1 MILSDI
7 CIKRPVFASVIA
19 LMIAVFGVFSFQQLS
34 TREYPDISPA
44 QVSVSTS
51 YPGASADIVETRITQ
66 VIEGELSGIEGIKAM
81 RSRSIDGASSINIE
95 FNLGRD
101 IDEAANDVRDYVSRV
116 RRRLPDDA
124 RDPQI
129 NKADSDGRPIIY
141 ISLVSNSWNSMEL
154 SDYAERYL
162 KDRFSVLPGVSSVN
176 ILGGGTPSMRI
187 WVDKQKLLARN
198 LTVLDVARALRRENI
213 ELPAGIIESHER
225 EFPVRI
231 VRNYQ
236 SEDDF
241 RNLVIQQGGDG
252 HLIRLGEVAR
262 INLER
267 QNRRRVFAV
276 NGGDGMA
283 IGVVKQSTA
292 NTVQVLDAIHKEMDA
307 IAKTLPPGVGLTS
320 SGDASEFIRAAI
332 KNVYS
337 TIAITIAMVALV
349 LWVFLGNWR
358 SLLIPVVCIPL
369 SLLGSFVALWAFGFS
384 INLITLLAMVLSI
397 GLVVDDAIVVL
408 ENIHRRVE
416 EGEPPLLAAYNGARQ
431 VGFAV
436 IATTVVLVAVFV
448 PIGFLQ
454 DNTGQIFSEL
464 AVAIAA
470 AVIFSTLLALTMV
483 PMMCSKLLHKG
494 DHNNWL
500 IKRVDRGMN
509 SLSNGYESAL
519 RSILR
524 FKSAPLILA
533 LAAMVGAYFLYGAL
547 EQEYAPSED
556 QGTLGAIVWAEEGTN
571 VNKMR
576 EVIDQVY
583 QPLASRV
590 ESGELTRVLF
600 IAPFFGNSAPNSAFS
615 RISFSHWDDRDIS
628 VFEAR
633 REIMKA
639 WSDIPG
645 IRAAVFV
652 PNGLSRGGGNS
663 PVQFVIQGDNYEN
676 LIRWRDII
684 MQEARDSGMFTSL
697 NSDLKETQQQV
708 HLSVDKSR
716 AAALGI
722 SIEDIGATLQALM
735 AEQEISQYVYDGLEY
750 PVIMAVEGE
759 QRDTS
764 EDIRNIYVRSSVSG
778 ELVSLANVV
787 TLENRADISSL
798 ERYNRLRAVT
808 ISSGL
813 APGVSLE
820 QGLSFLEDKAAEL
833 LPYEADIDYKG
844 ESLEFKEATGGLLF
858 IFGFA
863 LLILFLVM
871 SAQFE
876 SFVHPT
882 VIMFTVPLAI
892 AGGLLG
898 LWVTQSTF
906 NIFSQVGFL
915 MLIGIATKNGILLVE
930 FINQLRDEG
939 LEFKEAIIKAC
950 KMRLRPVIMTTV
962 STVVG
967 AIPLVLAS
975 GPGEAS
981 RNVLGIVVLFGVA
994 LAALLTL
1001 YVVPG
1006 FYQLLARKTHSPG
1019 FVAQELEKLQ
1029 SNQEPKNASVE
1040 IN

>member
-1 MILSDI
+1 MVLSDI
-7 CIKRPVFASVIA
+7 CIKRPVLASVIA
-19 LMIAVFGVFSFQQLS
+19 LMIAVFGVFAFQQLS
-34 TREYPDISPA
+34 TREYPDIAPA
-44 QVSVSTS
+44 QVSVSVS
-51 YPGASADIVETRITQ
+51 YPGASADIVESRITQ
-66 VIEGELSGIEGIKAM
+66 VIESELSGIEGIKAM
-81 RSRSIDGASSINIE
+81 RSNSIDGRSSINIE

-101 IDEAANDVRDYVSRV
+101 IDAAANDVRDYVSRV
-116 RRRLPDDA
+116 RGRLPDEA
-124 RDPQI
+124 QDPRI

-162 KDRFSVLPGVSSVN
+162 KDRFSVIPGVSSVN

-187 WVDKQKLLARN
+187 WVDKQKLIARD
-198 LTVLDVARALRRENI
+198 LTVLDVVQALRQENI
-213 ELPAGIIESHER
+213 ELPAGIVESR
-225 EFPVRI
+225 DLEFPVRI
-231 VRNYQ
+231 ARNYQ
-236 SEDDF
+236 NEDDF
-241 RNLVIQQGGDG
+241 RELVVHRGDDG
-252 HLIRLGEVAR
+252 HLVRLEEVAR
-262 INLER
+262 IELER
-267 QNRRRVFAV
+267 VNRRRVFSV

-292 NTVQVLDAIHKEMDA
+292 NTVDVLEGIHKEMDA
-307 IAKTLPPGVGLTS
+307 IAQSLPPGVSITS

-332 KNVYS
+332 SNVYS
-337 TIAITIAMVALV
+337 TILITIGLVAFV

-369 SLLGSFVALWAFGFS
+369 SLLGSFIALWAFGYS

-416 EGEPPLLAAYNGARQ
+416 EGEPPLLAAYYGARQ

-436 IATTVVLVAVFV
+436 LATTAVLVAVFV

-464 AVAIAA
+464 AVAITS

-494 DHNNWL
+494 DSNNVL
-500 IKRVDRGMN
+500 VRGVERGLGRV
-509 SLSNGYESAL
+509 SNGYQSSL

-524 FKSAPLILA
+524 FKAAPLILA
-533 LAAMVGAYFLYGAL
+533 ITAIVGAYFLYNGL
-547 EQEYAPSED
+547 EQEYSPAED
-556 QGTLGAIVWAEEGTN
+556 QGTLGGIVWAEEGTN
-571 VNKMR
+571 VHRMR
-576 EVIDQVY
+576 DIIDQLY
-583 QPLASRV
+583 EPMAAKV

-600 IAPFFGNSAPNSAFS
+600 IAPFFGNSSPNSAFS
-615 RISFSHWDDRDIS
+615 RISFTHWDNRDFS
-628 VFEAR
+628 VFDTR
-633 REIMKA
+633 NEIMA
-639 WSDIPG
+639 EWSQIPG
-645 IRAAVFV
+645 VRAVLFV

-663 PVQFVIQGDNYEN
+663 PVQFVIQGDNYQN
-676 LIRWRDII
+676 LIGWRDTI
-684 MQEARDSGMFTSL
+684 MDEARASGLFTSL

-708 HLSVDKSR
+708 HLTVDKKR
-716 AAALGI
+716 AASLGI
-722 SIEDIGATLQALM
+722 SVNDIGSTLQALM
-735 AEQEISQYVYDGLEY
+735 AEQEVSQYVYDGLEY

-764 EDIRNIYVRSSVSG
+764 DDITNIFVRSSTTG
-778 ELVSLANVV
+778 ELVSLANVIS
-787 TLENRADISSL
+787 LENRADLSSL
-798 ERYNRLRAVT
+798 QRYNRLRAVT
-808 ISSGL
+808 ISAGL
-813 APGVSLE
+813 APGVTLE
-820 QGLSFLEDKAAEL
+820 QGLSFLENKVAEL
-833 LPYEADIDYKG
+833 LPHEAQIDYKG
-844 ESLEFKEATGGLLF
+844 ESLEFKESTGGLLF
-858 IFGFA
+858 VFGFA
-863 LLILFLVM
+863 LLVLFLVM
-871 SAQFE
+871 AAQFE

-930 FINQLRDEG
+930 FINQMRDQG
-939 LEFKEAIIKAC
+939 VEFKESIVTAC

-962 STVVG
+962 STVAG

-994 LAALLTL
+994 IAALLTL

-1006 FYQLLARKTHSPG
+1006 FYQLLARNTKSPG
-1019 FVAQELEKLQ
+1019 FVAEQLSKLQ
-1029 SNQEPKNASVE
+1029 NKNTRFTDVE
-1040 IN
+1040 EVN